1 MLYSVLVVIFTI
13 WQPGNIY
20 RLIIARLAKSFKKA
34 IEEKLGVERPSW
46 GQPKKTSDKY
56 QAIAIRLH
64 PKILLWAKKEAKRR
78 GVGYQTVINEV
89 LLKLAA

>member
-1 MLYSVLVVIFTI
+1 MSKLKTFPFSK
-13 WQPGNIY
+13 
-20 RLIIARLAKSFKKA
+20 ARRVSAQETKSFKKA
-34 IEEKLGVERPSW
+34 IEEKLGVERPSR
-46 GQPKKTSDKY
+46 GRPKKTSDKY